1 MMKDNRRDE
10 GPRVMMAMIQIESGK
25 RRRRVGTAEKVLNQA
40 SIQARDKEKQK
51 YGESK
56 RG

>member
-1 MMKDNRRDE
+1 MKDNRRDE